1 MAGSEREGM
10 NTRSEKGSFTIEAIM
25 SLSLFMFAFV
35 TIVSLAMLAK
45 VESATQY
52 AINQVAKEVS
62 QYYYIAEKI
71 GVTRDDTT
79 YNSDIDSVVQAVVNF
94 SDMAED
100 TVSEYIPHTSDD
112 LEGVL
117 DAYSNISNDVSEITL
132 AAKTVYDS
140 FSVVL
145 ENPEGVV
152 ASLATV
158 MTENVQNELVSR
170 IIAEPVCRALITK
183 YIASNLDADTTLE
196 KMGVVGGLQG
206 LDFRMSSF
214 LADKRSI
221 NVVLIYQV
229 KINGFRLFDQTFT
242 IKQTASTAAWITGAS
257 LEEAYDSVSI
267 WSKDNFERGQEFVA
281 EVKSENPLQAV
292 KPGVGIDLYNQ
303 STNTFTSVNSVN
315 VFSASYSEYQHNET
329 QENSASNY
337 SIKKDKVKSLIK
349 GYAKDLIRS
358 IKAIDEAIAMDDGAK
373 CEITD
378 KNRGAKLIIVIPK
391 EARSDS
397 GNLKILNEIA
407 KEIERETGVKVTL
420 TYRESALGG

>member
-1 MAGSEREGM
+1 M

-45 VESATQY
+45 VESTTQY
-52 AINQVAKEVS
+52 AINQVAKEIS
-62 QYYYIAEKI
+62 SYYYIAEKI
-71 GVTRDDTT
+71 GVTRDDTI

-100 TVSEYIPHTSDD
+100 TVSEYVPHTSDD
-112 LEGVL
+112 LESVL
-117 DAYSNISNDVSEITL
+117 DTYSNISNEVTEITS
-132 AAKTVYDS
+132 AARAIYDS
-140 FSVVL
+140 FEAVL
-145 ENPEGVV
+145 ENPDGVV
-152 ASLATV
+152 SSLATV
-158 MTENVQNELVSR
+158 MRSEIENKLVNR
-170 IIAEPVCRALITK
+170 IIAEPVCRALVPK
-183 YIASNLDADTTLE
+183 YIISNSNADMTLE
-196 KMGVVGGLQG
+196 KMGVIGGLDG

-214 LADKRSI
+214 LADTRSI

-229 KINGFRLFDQTFT
+229 KINGFGLFDQTFT
-242 IKQTASTAAWITGAS
+242 IRQTASTAAWITGAS

-281 EVKSENPLQAV
+281 EIKSENPLQAV
-292 KPGVGIDLYNQ
+292 KPGVGIDLYSQ
-303 STNTFTSVNSVN
+303 STNTFISVNSVN

-329 QENSASNY
+329 QENSVSNY

-358 IKAIDEAIAMDDGAK
+358 IKAMDELITMDCGTE

-378 KNRGAKLIIVIPK
+378 KNRNAKLIIVIPK

-397 GNLKILNEIA
+397 SSLRILNEIA
-407 KEIERETGVKVTL
+407 KEIESETGVKVTL